1 MGRFVNPDNS
11 AFQNVINSEIYVD
24 KTGLLA
30 YINKVLDT
38 TEKFICNSRPRR
50 FGKSITA
57 EMLTAYYSRG
67 CDSKALL
74 TSLKIA
80 KAQDFQLHLNK
91 YDVIHFDVQ
100 WCMMDAGS
108 PENTVPYINKQLIA
122 ELHLCYPEVDLQMVE
137 TAYGAMSCIY
147 AALGKN
153 LL

>member
-1 MGRFVNPDNS
+1 MNPDNS
-11 AFQNVINSEIYVD
+11 AFQNVINTEIYD
-24 KTGLLA
+24 GKTGLLA
-30 YINKVLDT
+30 YTNKVLDT

-91 YDVIHFDVQ
+91 YDVSFDVQ

-108 PENTVPYINKQLIA
+108 PENT
-122 ELHLCYPEVDLQMVE
+122 D
-137 TAYGAMSCIY
+137 SIY
-147 AALGKN
+147 Q
-153 LL
+153 